1 MTTARG
7 KHLKFRFKPA
17 RIFLYLALFAYVF
30 VALFPFFW
38 MVKTSMT
45 PTREIY
51 NPKYLL
57 VPKKAVLT
65 HYIELLKKTLFLTYF
80 RNSAFV
86 SLFST
91 LITLVISILAAYS
104 LTRFRYCGRVTIG
117 RGILF
122 IYLVPQVVLFIPLYI
137 FITDLKL
144 NNSLWSLIL
153 VYPTFTV
160 PFCTWMLMGYF
171 QSLPVD
177 LEEAALVDG
186 CGRMQ
191 ALLRIVLPLAAPG
204 IVTSGIFSFNLAW
217 NNYLYA
223 LVFITRESRY
233 TLPIGISQMI
243 FGDVFLWGRIMAA
256 SVLTIIP
263 AILFF
268 SFIQKFIVQGLTA
281 GAIK

>member
-1 MTTARG
+1 M
-7 KHLKFRFKPA
+7 
-17 RIFLYLALFAYVF
+17 LYLALFAYVF

-38 MVKTSMT
+38 MVKTSVT
-45 PTREIY
+45 PTKEIY
-51 NPKYLL
+51 NPKHLL
-57 VPKKAVLT
+57 IPKEAVLT

-86 SLFST
+86 SIIST
-91 LITLVISILAAYS
+91 LITLVISVFAAYS
-104 LTRFRYCGRVTIG
+104 ITRFRYRGRVAIG

-137 FITDLKL
+137 FITDLRL

-171 QSLPVD
+171 QSLPVE

-263 AILFF
+263 TIFFF
-268 SFIQKFIVQGLTA
+268 SFIQKFVVQGLTA
-281 GAIK
+281 GAVK